1 MMPDTEVQHCGRKYS
16 FVALISRFTIEWFWY
31 KYFANTMELGT
42 WHFKWVSM
50 VVIDMD
56 WIIWLVQYGEG
67 GGLGLMCDAALLSE
81 WGMDFFWKI
90 LKTSER
96 EGYYV
101 ATFG

>member
-1 MMPDTEVQHCGRKYS
+1 
-16 FVALISRFTIEWFWY
+16 
-31 KYFANTMELGT
+31 
-42 WHFKWVSM
+42 M

-81 WGMDFFWKI
+81 WEMDFFWKI